1 MGIFDRFK
9 SNKSAQEKARKASD
23 AAEKKLNERTG
34 GKYEEQIDAGQR
46 QAEDRLGMKR
56 DRPDQ
61 P

>member
-9 SNKSAQEKARKASD
+9 SNKSAQEKAAKASD

-34 GKYEEQIDAGQR
+34 GKHEDQIDAGQR
-46 QAEDRLGMKR
+46 QAEERLGMKR

>member
-1 MGIFDRFK
+1 MGIFDKFK

-34 GKYEEQIDAGQR
+34 GKHEDQIDAGQR
-46 QAEDRLGMKR
+46 QAEERLGMKR